1 MKTVLTGF
9 LTAVLALCLTAVSA
23 QAIVVLDPAAGYSI
37 TYDGNDGDFFNNVT
51 GATVPDNAALAT
63 NGATAFGDPSAFP
76 IPHQVTDLN
85 NGIYG
90 NTNRWIGGNTAS
102 TSRAGIA
109 LPGLISIS
117 SIAWGRDNGTDI
129 TSDPVENCGG
139 QCTDRSLGI
148 YTLYHTQVALP
159 DLTTSITGIATTGW
173 RKIGTFEYTGIGNDS
188 ILGGLFTP
196 YFRHEYQLSFNG
208 QAILATGFRLD
219 TPVGA
224 AIDEI
229 ELYAIPEPA
238 TLTLFGLGLLG
249 LGAARRQNKRASR

>member
-1 MKTVLTGF
+1 MKTVLVG
-9 LTAVLALCLTAVSA
+9 LITAGLVFFLTAVSA
-23 QAIVVLDPAAGYSI
+23 QAIVVLDPAAGYGI
-37 TYDGNDGDFFNNVT
+37 THDGNDGDFFSTVT
-51 GATVPDNAALAT
+51 GTPVPDNAALAT
-63 NGATAFGDPSAFP
+63 NGSIAFGDAGLVA
-76 IPHQVTDLN
+76 PHTVSDLN
-85 NGIYG
+85 NGVYG
-90 NTNRWIGGNTAS
+90 NTNSWIGGS
-102 TSRAGIA
+102 TGSRGGIA
-109 LPGLISIS
+109 LPGLKSIA
-117 SIAWGRDNGTDI
+117 SIAWGRDNGMDGAG
-129 TSDPVENCGG
+129 DCCGG
-139 QCTDRSLGI
+139 QLTDRSLGI

-173 RKIGTFEYTGIGNDS
+173 RKIGTFEYTSSGNDS

-238 TLTLFGLGLLG
+238 TLTLLGLGLLG
-249 LGAARRQNKRASR
+249 LGAARRRRKRTAQ